1 MGYFLWLMEK
11 YKVFRILNTL
21 GTKFKL
27 YFHLVINF
35 SLWKKRKMALVKKIK
50 KDTRNL
56 RLHIKVEA
64 TLILQIKIVGL
75 IYKSILLQHQYQSVQ

>member
-1 MGYFLWLMEK
+1 
-11 YKVFRILNTL
+11 
-21 GTKFKL
+21 
-27 YFHLVINF
+27 
-35 SLWKKRKMALVKKIK
+35 MALVKKIK